1 LYIIH
6 GDFNGQNFPLI
17 YCFLSNKTEEA
28 YVNAFAFNLIKSS
41 LANQLV
47 NFSPSSIQ
55 IDFEAAA
62 YNAVRRCFPFT
73 QVTGCFFHFGQAVWR
88 RVQALGLVSLYNLNG
103 HFAELVQMI
112 IAIALVP
119 IDEIDNVWTYVRSI
133 YNFDNENVQSLPK
146 YVEINWISD
155 SRPLF
160 SREVWSHYG
169 TLCGRTNNVAEGFHS
184 KLNKLINKNN
194 SSFLEI
200 LYTLK
205 DMQIS
210 NEVELNRLIAG
221 GKPKRRK
228 KVYVDQ
234 EGKIE
239 RLWCSYNSRLIS
251 L

>member
-1 LYIIH
+1 MDGRFKSSSTSFYQVYIIH
-6 GDFNGQNFPLI
+6 EDFNGQSFPLI
-17 YCFLSNKTEEA
+17 HFFLSNKTEET
-28 YVNAFAFNLIKSS
+28 YVNAFNLIKSS

-47 NFSPSSIQ
+47 NFSLSSIQ

-112 IAIALVP
+112 TAVALVP
-119 IDEIDNVWTYVRSI
+119 IDGIDNAWIYVRSI
-133 YNFDNENVQSLPK
+133 YNFGNENVQSLPK
-146 YVEINWISD
+146 YVEINWISN

-160 SREVWSHYG
+160 SRKVWSHYG
-169 TLCGRTNNVAEGFHS
+169 TLRGRTNNAAEGFHS

-205 DMQIS
+205 DIQIS

-221 GKPKRRK
+221 GKPKRKKFMLIRK
-228 KVYVDQ
+228 VK
-234 EGKIE
+234 
-239 RLWCSYNSRLIS
+239 
-251 L
+251 